1 MYRVCISDMSMN
13 KVVKILVIR
22 FSSIGDIVLTTP
34 VIRCLKEQLP
44 NVEVHF
50 CTKSFYQNVLA
61 GNSYIDKFH
70 VLDSTIYTLICR
82 LRVEKYDYIIDLH
95 NNIRTNLIKTALG
108 VRSFTVNKLN
118 WYKWLYVR
126 LKINVMPNQH
136 VVDRYLATVSPLK
149 VNDDGLGLDFFI
161 GSDDVVDLNQI
172 PITHQFGYVAY
183 VIGGQYAT
191 KRLPVSRMIEL
202 CNKLNMPVILLGNE
216 QDRKSGQQVVE
227 TVGRELVYNACG
239 LFNLKQSAS
248 LLQQSRVVF
257 SHDTGLMH
265 IAAALKKKVYS
276 IWGNTTPKLGMYP
289 YKTSYVVLERTG
301 LNCRPCSKIGSNR
314 CPTGRFECMN
324 EVAFTFDVGNLGEVD
339 ETVMQKT

>member
-1 MYRVCISDMSMN
+1 MSMN

-34 VIRCLKEQLP
+34 VIRCLKQQLP
-44 NVEVHF
+44 HAEVHF
-50 CTKSFYQNVLA
+50 CTKRFYKSVLA

-70 VLDSTIYTLICR
+70 VLDSTIYALIRR

-108 VRSFTVNKLN
+108 VRSFTVDKLN
-118 WYKWLYVR
+118 WRKWLYVR
-126 LKINVMPNQH
+126 LKADVMPNQH

-161 GSDDVVDLNQI
+161 NSDDVVDLDQL
-172 PITHQFGYVAY
+172 PTTHRFGYIAY
-183 VIGGQYAT
+183 AIGGRYAT
-191 KRLPVSRMIEL
+191 KRLPTSRMIEL
-202 CNKLNMPVILLGNE
+202 CRKLSSPVVLLGDE
-216 QDRKSGQQVVE
+216 QDWISGQQVVE

-239 LFNLKQSAS
+239 LFNLNQSAS
-248 LLQQSRVVF
+248 LLKQARVVF

-265 IAAALKKKVYS
+265 IAAAVKKKVYS
-276 IWGNTTPKLGMYP
+276 IWGNTTPQLGMHP
-289 YKTSYVVLERTG
+289 YKTQYVVLEKTG
-301 LNCRPCSKIGSNR
+301 LKCRPCSKIGSDR

-324 EVAFTFDVGNLGEVD
+324 ELAFTFDVSDLREVD
-339 ETVMQKT
+339 DVVMQKT

>member
-1 MYRVCISDMSMN
+1 MYWIRVNNISMN

-34 VIRCLKEQLP
+34 VIRCIKEQVP
-44 NVEVHF
+44 NAEVHF
-50 CTKSFYQNVLA
+50 CTKNIYQNVLA
-61 GNSYIDKFH
+61 GNIYIDKFH
-70 VLDSTIYTLICR
+70 VLDSTIFALICH
-82 LRVEKYDYIIDLH
+82 LQVERYDYIIDLH

-118 WYKWLYVR
+118 WCKWLYVR
-126 LKINVMPNQH
+126 LKVNVMPNQH

-161 GSDDVVDLNQI
+161 NPDDVVDLDQL
-172 PITHQFGYVAY
+172 PVTHRFGYIAY
-183 VIGGQYAT
+183 AIGGQYAT

-202 CNKLNMPVILLGNE
+202 CNKLNSPVILLGNE
-216 QDRKSGQQVVE
+216 QDRISGQRVVE

-239 LFNLKQSAS
+239 LFNLSQSAS
-248 LLQQSRVVF
+248 LLQQSKVVF

-276 IWGNTTPKLGMYP
+276 IWGNTTPRLGMYP
-289 YKTSYVVLERTG
+289 YKTRYVVLEKTG

-324 EVAFTFDVGNLGEVD
+324 ELAFTFDVGSLEEVD
-339 ETVMQKT
+339 ETMIQKT